1 MRRSLAHQ
9 LMRPLFLIVL
19 VGTVVAAWLVSW
31 VESNRLKER
40 AARDIQTAQS
50 YLEESLRVAD
60 NLLSSKVEASMNV
73 FQAKAEE
80 LGQPASGSEVQ
91 VGGEKVPDL
100 LLGRRGLSNRYELVD
115 QVAKLMGCTATVFTR
130 RGEDFIRIS
139 TNVKKDDGSR
149 AVGTTLDSNGEAI
162 KCLRD
167 GKAFQGLVDILGAPF
182 LTSYLPVKNASGQVV
197 GAYYVGYRIAALDR
211 LAESIKSAQILNSGI
226 TALVDQKNRVLFW
239 GSSLS
244 KEDAEEVLKTS
255 KLRGDDWVV
264 SRHPYAAWG
273 FSIICAYPQ
282 KDISSTVWKIR
293 GAILGAAL
301 LSIIFLSAAIYY
313 TFRQK
318 VLVPLRTVME
328 GIQRKDL
335 TITLQ
340 GLSDDEIGKL
350 GQAFNDSTSLYRG
363 IFQRF
368 ASGASSVASGSSELS
383 ATAEEMNRTA
393 DEIATVCERERTG
406 MDQVTQAMDAL
417 SKSTGIMKLGIEASL
432 ARTGKAVEVAHQGG
446 TAGES
451 TAAAMEAIREATQ
464 RMSQS
469 VKVIQDIAR
478 QTNLL
483 SLNAAIEAAKAGAL
497 GKGFSVVAE
506 EVRKLAERS
515 AQASRE
521 ISTLIEQVDVTVTQG
536 GEAVTESASALHA
549 ICDHID
555 RIASQS
561 QDISAAVEQQLS
573 TSNEVKKAVDTTRQD
588 IERSVAASNQMAAT
602 VHEVARTAADLNH
615 VAEDTAKE
623 LAQYK
628 I

>member
-1 MRRSLAHQ
+1 MRQSLAQQ
-9 LMRPLFLIVL
+9 LMRPLILIVL
-19 VGTVVAAWLVSW
+19 IGTVVAAWLVSW

-40 AARDIQTAQS
+40 AERDIQTAQS

-60 NLLSSKVEASMNV
+60 NLLTSKVEASMNV

-80 LGQPASGSEVQ
+80 LGQAASGSEVQ

-100 LLGRRGLSNRYELVD
+100 LLGRQGLSNRYELVD

-139 TNVKKDDGSR
+139 TNVKKADGSR
-149 AVGTTLDSNGEAI
+149 AVGTPLDPNGEAI
-162 KCLRD
+162 KSLRD

-182 LTSYLPVKNASGQVV
+182 LTSYSPVKNASGQVV

-211 LAESIKSAQILNSGI
+211 LAESIKSAQILNTGI

-239 GSSLS
+239 GNSLS
-244 KEDAEEVLKTS
+244 KEAAEEVLKTS
-255 KLRGDDWVV
+255 HRQGDAWVV
-264 SRHPYAAWG
+264 SRRPYSSWG
-273 FSIICAYPQ
+273 FTIICAYPE

-293 GAILGAAL
+293 GAILGVAV
-301 LSIIFLSAAIYY
+301 LSIIFLSAAVYY

-335 TITLQ
+335 TVSLQ
-340 GLSDDEIGKL
+340 GLSEDEIGKL

-368 ASGASSVASGSSELS
+368 ASGADSVASGSSQLS

-393 DEIATVCERERTG
+393 DEIARVCERERIG

-417 SKSTGIMKLGIEASL
+417 SRSTGRMKSGIEASL
-432 ARTGKAVEVAHQGG
+432 ARTEKAVEVAHQGG
-446 TAGES
+446 VAGES

-521 ISTLIEQVDVTVTQG
+521 ISILIEQVDVTVTQG
-536 GEAVTESASALHA
+536 GEAVTESASALHT
-549 ICDHID
+549 IRDHID

-561 QDISAAVEQQLS
+561 QDISATVEQQLS
-573 TSNEVKKAVDTTRQD
+573 TSNEVRKAVDATRQD

-615 VAEDTAKE
+615 VADDTAKE